1 MMNPFRGKVV
11 SGVRYA
17 HESALPLLPNN
28 ERKLIE
34 KLSRS
39 LGTEKIWNV
48 VKLEIKNPK
57 NMSFLAYED
66 FSKTEFPEILR
77 SYKFIE
83 SEQTFKLTRYN
94 SQNPPILHRKE
105 LLLPPNHPELEKYSN
120 LTDKLVALG
129 AFQNMHRHGTK
140 VRWQE
145 WLQSLGIV
153 VKNHNIQNVLHT
165 EA

>member
-1 MMNPFRGKVV
+1 MNQFRGKVV

-17 HESALPLLPNN
+17 HESALSLLPNN

-66 FSKTEFPEILR
+66 FSKTEFPAILR

-83 SEQTFKLTRYN
+83 SEQTFKLMRYN
-94 SQNPPILHRKE
+94 AQNPPILHRKE
-105 LLLPPNHPELEKYSN
+105 LLLPPSHPELEKYSN
-120 LTDKLVALG
+120 LTDELVALG

-140 VRWQE
+140 ARWQE
-145 WLQSLGIV
+145 LLQSLGIV
-153 VKNHNIQNVLHT
+153 VKNHSVQNVSNT
-165 EA
+165 KV

>member
-1 MMNPFRGKVV
+1 MNPFRGKVV

-28 ERKLIE
+28 EQKLIE

-66 FSKTEFPEILR
+66 FSKTEFPAILR

-105 LLLPPNHPELEKYSN
+105 LLLSPSHPELEKYSF
-120 LTDKLVALG
+120 LA
-129 AFQNMHRHGTK
+129 ACYC
-140 VRWQE
+140 
-145 WLQSLGIV
+145 SLPHLSGL
-153 VKNHNIQNVLHT
+153 HFPVLACAT
-165 EA
+165 PRCGR

>member
-1 MMNPFRGKVV
+1 MMNQFRGKVV

-17 HESALPLLPNN
+17 HESALPLLPKN

-34 KLSRS
+34 KLSHA

-66 FSKTEFPEILR
+66 FSKTEFPAILR

-83 SEQTFKLTRYN
+83 SKQTFKLMRYN
-94 SQNPPILHRKE
+94 AQNPPILHRKE
-105 LLLPPNHPELEKYSN
+105 LLLPPSHPELEKYAK
-120 LTDKLVALG
+120 LTEKLVALG

-145 WLQSLGIV
+145 WLQSLRIV
-153 VKNHNIQNVLHT
+153 VVNHNIQNVINT
-165 EA
+165 KI